1 MSVVGRLEA
10 FEMRKSAAIYN
21 KAGQELTVQNDFV
34 SFFMGGIGIYT
45 IVLKRVER
53 HYLMMHSTMRGP
65 FTILS

>member
-1 MSVVGRLEA
+1 M
-10 FEMRKSAAIYN
+10 
-21 KAGQELTVQNDFV
+21 AGQELTVQNDFV

-53 HYLMMHSTMRGP
+53 GTFLMMHSTMRGP